1 MALTKVTGQVI
12 KNTTDVTVGVL
23 TVTNTLAVG
32 GTVSIGGTLTYEDVT
47 NVDAVGLVTARN
59 GIVVGSGITL
69 SKDGDIFAT
78 GVTTTGSLVSSGAI
92 SGTTGT
98 FSGAISGTT
107 GTFTGDVDIQNS
119 NLSVTTTA
127 PQLLFAAAGG
137 ALDTRLLNDGNGN
150 FIIGHGDNSAT
161 PSEKVRLTSGGNV
174 GIGTNTPAKPLEVTS
189 NTVPQ
194 FQVGMGNGPARASLM
209 HNGSHLY
216 LDTTTGDQIFRTG
229 STNERL
235 TIKSSGEILIGTSET
250 SANQSGSLNVFGTSG
265 STAFV
270 SIRRGSNNASG
281 PRLALCKSRNTT
293 DGAASGLLSDNDILG
308 TIHFYGNDSQG
319 FEEGAAIA
327 ASIDGTPGS
336 NDLPTRLTFSTTPDG
351 SDTKVERLRI
361 DSSGKVKIGSGDI
374 VGPTTT
380 LEVNSADSTILIR
393 DTAETSSA
401 GDCKLAFGSNSA
413 YPTSYISHS
422 WDGTNGGLHFYTR
435 VSGNEYERFN
445 IAASGMV
452 SVTEGTMQFTKQ
464 GAANYLELGYGQ
476 NSDQFAYV
484 DLIGDST
491 YTDFGARFIRS
502 SGGANTTSQ
511 VVHRGTGAL
520 QIVAQD
526 AGSIELATTN
536 SARMTIASDG
546 MFNYNGVQKF
556 LVAFTLVNNGYYY
569 WDITVRAE
577 GGAGNV
583 QHIVM
588 GYNHYY
594 TTSYGASRITMTAS
608 RGTQVNEMIGVGNQS
623 HSQAGAW
630 TVSKTNNTTYR
641 IEKSAGSYTGS
652 GYGFIEF
659 TTNNA

>member
-47 NVDAVGLVTARN
+47 NIDSVGLITARN

-92 SGTTGT
+92 SG
-98 FSGAISGTT
+98 GAISGTT

-137 ALDTRLLNDGNGN
+137 ALDTRLLNDGSGN

-174 GIGTNTPAKPLEVTS
+174 GIGTNIPAKPLEVTS

-194 FQVGMGNGPARASLM
+194 FQVGMSNGPARASLM

-216 LDTTTGDQIFRTG
+216 VDTTTGDQIFRTG

-250 SANQSGSLNVFGTSG
+250 SANQSGSLNVFGTTG

-270 SIRRGSNNASG
+270 SIRRGSANASG

-293 DGAASGLLSDNDILG
+293 DGAASGVVQDEDVLG

-319 FEEGAAIA
+319 FEEGAAIQA
-327 ASIDGTPGS
+327 IIDGDPGS
-336 NDLPTRLTFSTTPDG
+336 NDLPTRLSFWTTPNS

-361 DSSGKVKIGSGDI
+361 DNSGKVKIGSGDI
-374 VGPTTT
+374 VGATTT
-380 LEVNSADSTILIR
+380 LEVNSADSTVLVR
-393 DTAETSSA
+393 DTASTSSA
-401 GDCKLAFGSNSA
+401 GDCKLAFGNASA
-413 YPTSYISHS
+413 YPTAYMSHS

-452 SVTEGTMQFTKQ
+452 SVTEGTLQLSKQ
-464 GAANYLELGYGQ
+464 GASNYLEIGYGQ
-476 NSDQFAYV
+476 NSNQFAYV

-511 VVHRGTGAL
+511 LVHRGTGAL

-536 SARMTIASDG
+536 TQRMSIAADG

-569 WDITVRAE
+569 WDIAVRAE

-608 RGTQVNEMIGVGNQS
+608 RGTQVNEMIGVGNQQ

-630 TVSKTNNTTYR
+630 TVSKTNNSTYR
-641 IEKSAGSYTGS
+641 IEKSAGTYTGS